1 MLRTD
6 LPKIITET
14 VPGPK
19 AKEMIERRKKATPSA
34 IGCAYPVVIQ
44 RGEGAMIQDVDG
56 NKFLDWIGG
65 VGVLN
70 IGFSQPEVIEA
81 VKAQAENYFHG
92 MFNIVTHEGYVA
104 LAEKLAEEV

>member
-19 AKEMIERRKKATPSA
+19 AKEIIKRRENAVPNA
-34 IGCAYPVVIQ
+34 IKCVYPVVIDHA
-44 RGEGAMIQDVDG
+44 EGAMIEDVDG

-70 IGFSQPEVIEA
+70 VGFSHPGIIEV
-81 VKAQAENYFHG
+81 VKAQSEKYFHQ
-92 MFNIVTHEGYVA
+92 H
-104 LAEKLAEEV
+104 LQS